1 MFEDA
6 MTGAVIGAVAA
17 AFVMVFLVFVR
28 KPAKCEK
35 CGAEQPKFRKPANAS
50 QAMWGGYTCAGC
62 GSELNARGKL
72 KTKA

>member
-1 MFEDA
+1 MLDDA
-6 MTGAVIGAVAA
+6 TMGALFGAAGAAIAITVVA
-17 AFVMVFLVFVR
+17 FVR

-35 CGAEQPKFRKPANAS
+35 CGAEQPKFRKPQNFN

-72 KTKA
+72 RKT